1 MKRQP
6 EIKRDRDIEALRVAG
21 RIARLALDG
30 ARAMVRPGVSTADI
44 DAEVE
49 RIIRAHG
56 ATPEFKGYHGYP
68 ASSCI
73 SVNEQV
79 VHGIPG
85 PRRLKEGDI
94 VGIDVGARIQGFVGD
109 NAATIPVGKV
119 RPEAQRLID
128 TTREC
133 LELAIA
139 QCVPGKRLSDIGRA
153 VQSHAEARGYGV
165 VRDYAGHG
173 IGRQMHEEPNVPNYV
188 DEHTVHYDRIL
199 EPGLC
204 IAIEPMLN
212 LGGRETR
219 VLSDKWT
226 VVTKD
231 GSLSA
236 HWEDS
241 VAVTKDGPLILTRA

>member
-1 MKRQP
+1 VIVLKSPR
-6 EIKRDRDIEALRVAG
+6 EIGKLREAG
-21 RIARLALDG
+21 RIARLALD
-30 ARAMVRPGVSTADI
+30 AAVAMAKPGVATEAI

-49 RIIRAHG
+49 RVIRSHG

-73 SVNEQV
+73 SVNDQV

-85 PRRLKEGDI
+85 GRRLRDGDI
-94 VGIDVGARIQGFVGD
+94 VGIDVGARYEGFVGD
-109 NAATIPVGKV
+109 NAATIAIGKV
-119 RPEAQRLID
+119 SPAARKLVE

-133 LELAIA
+133 LEAA
-139 QCVPGKRLSDIGRA
+139 VRECVPGKRLSDIGRA
-153 VQSHAEARGYGV
+153 VQALAEQGGYGI

-173 IGRQMHEEPNVPNYV
+173 IGSKMHEDPQVPNYV
-188 DEHTVHYDRIL
+188 DAATLRRDLVLRE
-199 EPGLC
+199 GLC

-212 LGGRETR
+212 LGGEAVRTLE
-219 VLSDKWT
+219 DGWT
-226 VVTKD
+226 VVTED

-241 VAVTKDGPLILTRA
+241 IAITKDGPVVLTRA